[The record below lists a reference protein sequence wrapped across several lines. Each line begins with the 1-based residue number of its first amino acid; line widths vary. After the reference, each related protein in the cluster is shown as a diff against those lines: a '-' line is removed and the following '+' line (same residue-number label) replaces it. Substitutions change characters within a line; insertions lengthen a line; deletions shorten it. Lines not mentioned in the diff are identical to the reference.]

1 MASMRVPSSDRLV
14 LRQRGAVLVPAAV
27 WAFCALALLDAVLEG
42 TPGFAARTAVL
53 MTGIAYA
60 AWLVLASPCLVVGRA
75 GLRVVN
81 PLRVHDVPFAA
92 LLDVRVRGLVSL
104 VVRSDSARPHIV
116 TSWNAP
122 GVPRAGGLARG
133 TVPATVDRTWS
144 AWDREHG
151 ADPSAR
157 MTTAWR
163 WRPILLLGLLV
174 GLNVTIWWR

>member
-1 MASMRVPSSDRLV
+1 MASMRVQSADRVV
-14 LRQRGAVLVPAAV
+14 LRQRGAVLVPVAV

-42 TPGFAARTAVL
+42 TPGYAARTAVL

-60 AWLVLASPCLVVGRA
+60 VWLVLASPCLVVDRA

-104 VVRSDSARPHIV
+104 LVRSDSARPHVV

-122 GVPRAGGLARG
+122 GVPRGGGVARG
-133 TVPATVDRTWS
+133 IVPATVDRPWS
-144 AWDREHG
+144 AWGREHD
-151 ADPSAR
+151 ADASSR

-174 GLNVTIWWR
+174 GVNVTIWCR